1 MSVSGGR
8 APASSSGASTPPPS
22 GSSSASSSLAPATAP
37 AGRSRGSSLSKS
49 HGPSPRSDR
58 SGAVSVTPFA
68 QRLAAYSE
76 ETGSASGEPTQ
87 TASRGR
93 TGSLSVAPHSSS
105 PVPVHQV
112 ANSTGHTPSTT
123 PAPDGSIQS
132 TRHHTVVSSAPVSLN
147 NSSSSASGAPSSPRS
162 AGVPFH
168 TRSTQSS
175 VFQQLSDSSKLRFSI
190 TSTVPVHSAS
200 EKEFTAFLV
209 TIISPQSEDGEEPRT
224 ILRRYRQF
232 AALHASISKAYPDA
246 ELPSFPKKRLI
257 GNMSQQVVEKRR
269 RKLEIWLQHASR
281 LPNVEDLLGFI
292 TFLGGDLSQRG
303 AVPKKKGHTGSQSSA
318 TGVAP
323 GTSPAAGSGSLG
335 SSSGSAFSALTDGID
350 DSYKETEKE
359 KEQRVAAER
368 RYHEVKY
375 FVSRL
380 DACIFKLE
388 AVELAFE
395 DVYQTSDFVVHSEY
409 SKLVVV
415 LGKYLGPRALSPDF
429 VPREL
434 SKEKED
440 AITNVRIRAIRQ
452 KIIPAISELISKLR
466 DIKDALLDVT
476 FPMDR
481 VLELTHIID
490 DVQEIFDESNL
501 VPKALGFRI
510 ESGATHYEAMR
521 ERWSDYIENNIY
533 HYRAKFA
540 GSDHVIAYTALDGSG
555 SSSSSSS
562 SGSSAANGGNA
573 GPAGG
578 VCVAIKPLKFHDEN
592 HGDFA
597 MFMCTRDGNDYL
609 IAKVH
614 LPRVQAE
621 WRERVAEVLTTAD
634 ARLRGVDWNF
644 CAPADGESLLLAH
657 EKRDMRITRRLKFG
671 ILLCLKDQEKEEDMF
686 GNFTSTPAFDHFL
699 EGMGHK
705 VELSGY
711 QGFAGGLDTRGTNS
725 TGTHSYVHDWPGVGQ
740 SGSFQLMYH
749 VSTLLPHGEA
759 DQNLAKKRHIGND
772 IVAIVFQEDG
782 SKPFQAT
789 TIKSNYLQIIIVVR
803 SINLGDGKYAWR
815 VTVSNAQDV
824 PEYGP
829 PLPYPP
835 IFTDRSVLCDWLIHK
850 MINGELAAYRGKLF
864 IQQFRTTWKT
874 LVGDLISQLPQ
885 KSKDKKSSKS
895 SSKKDSK
902 KK

>member
-1 MSVSGGR
+1 
-8 APASSSGASTPPPS
+8 
-22 GSSSASSSLAPATAP
+22 
-37 AGRSRGSSLSKS
+37 
-49 HGPSPRSDR
+49 
-58 SGAVSVTPFA
+58 
-68 QRLAAYSE
+68 
-76 ETGSASGEPTQ
+76 
-87 TASRGR
+87 
-93 TGSLSVAPHSSS
+93 
-105 PVPVHQV
+105 
-112 ANSTGHTPSTT
+112 
-123 PAPDGSIQS
+123 
-132 TRHHTVVSSAPVSLN
+132 
-147 NSSSSASGAPSSPRS
+147 
-162 AGVPFH
+162 
-168 TRSTQSS
+168 
-175 VFQQLSDSSKLRFSI
+175 
-190 TSTVPVHSAS
+190 
-200 EKEFTAFLV
+200 
-209 TIISPQSEDGEEPRT
+209 
-224 ILRRYRQF
+224 
-232 AALHASISKAYPDA
+232 
-246 ELPSFPKKRLI
+246 
-257 GNMSQQVVEKRR
+257 MSQQVVEKRR
-269 RKLEIWLQHASR
+269 RKLEIWLQHVSR
-281 LPNVEDLLGFI
+281 LPNVDDLLGFV
-292 TFLGGDLSQRG
+292 TFLGGDLPQRG
-303 AVPKKKGHTGSQSSA
+303 VTKGKKGHTGSQGQGA
-318 TGVAP
+318 G
-323 GTSPAAGSGSLG
+323 GSGSLG
-335 SSSGSAFSALTDGID
+335 SSSGASVSLGLPSGANSSLSASTDTLD

-395 DVYQTSDFVVHSEY
+395 TVYETSDFVVHSEY

-415 LGKYLGPRALSPDF
+415 LGKYLGTRPLSADF

-440 AITNVRIRAIRQ
+440 AISNVKIRSIRQ
-452 KIIPAISELISKLR
+452 KIIPAISELVSKLR

-490 DVQEIFDESNL
+490 DVQDIFDESNL

-510 ESGATHYEAMR
+510 EAGATHYEAMR

-540 GSDHVIAYTALDGSG
+540 GSDHVIAYTALDSSANASSASG
-555 SSSSSSS
+555 SSSSSAA
-562 SGSSAANGGNA
+562 GSSASASSNGGA
-573 GPAGG
+573 SGASALGASGG
-578 VCVAIKPLKFHDEN
+578 ICVAIKALRFQDEN

-597 MFMCTRDGNDYL
+597 LFLCTRDGNDYFVS
-609 IAKVH
+609 KVH
-614 LPRVQAE
+614 LPRLQSE
-621 WRERVAEVLTTAD
+621 WRERLGEVLTSAD
-634 ARLRGVDWNF
+634 VRLRGVDWTF
-644 CAPADGESLLLAH
+644 CTPTDGESLLMDH

-671 ILLCLKDQEKEEDMF
+671 ILLCLKEQEKEEDMF
-686 GNFTSTPAFDHFL
+686 ANFNSTPAFDHFL

-705 VELSGY
+705 ITLSGY
-711 QGFAGGLDTRGTNS
+711 QGFAGGLDTRGSNS

-740 SGSFQLMYH
+740 SGTFQLMYH

-803 SINLGDGKYAWR
+803 SITLGDGKYAWR

-835 IFTDRSVLCDWLIHK
+835 IFTDRSILCDWLIHK

-874 LVGDLISQLPQ
+874 LVSDLISQLPQ
-885 KSKDKKSSKS
+885 KSSGKKSSKFA
-895 SSKKDSK
+895 SKLVGK

>member
-1 MSVSGGR
+1 MITS
-8 APASSSGASTPPPS
+8 APLPSTSSSTS
-22 GSSSASSSLAPATAP
+22 
-37 AGRSRGSSLSKS
+37 
-49 HGPSPRSDR
+49 
-58 SGAVSVTPFA
+58 
-68 QRLAAYSE
+68 
-76 ETGSASGEPTQ
+76 
-87 TASRGR
+87 
-93 TGSLSVAPHSSS
+93 
-105 PVPVHQV
+105 
-112 ANSTGHTPSTT
+112 
-123 PAPDGSIQS
+123 PAP
-132 TRHHTVVSSAPVSLN
+132 P
-147 NSSSSASGAPSSPRS
+147 SPRS

-168 TRSTQSS
+168 TRATQSS

-232 AALHASISKAYPDA
+232 AALHASISKSFTDP

-269 RKLEIWLQHASR
+269 RKLEIWLQHVSR
-281 LPNVEDLLGFI
+281 LPNVEDLLGFV

-303 AVPKKKGHTGSQSSA
+303 PNSKKKGQGSVGASSA
-318 TGVAP
+318 G
-323 GTSPAAGSGSLG
+323 SAGGSLG
-335 SSSGSAFSALTDGID
+335 SASGSALTSSDGLD

-395 DVYQTSDFVVHSEY
+395 TVHETSDFVVHSEY

-415 LGKYLGPRALSPDF
+415 LGKYLGPRPLSADF

-440 AITNVRIRAIRQ
+440 AIANTKIRSIRQ
-452 KIIPAISELISKLR
+452 KIIPAISELVSKLR

-501 VPKALGFRI
+501 VPKALGFRM

-521 ERWSDYIENNIY
+521 ERWSDYIESNIY
-533 HYRAKFA
+533 HYRAKFV
-540 GSDHVIAYTALDGSG
+540 GSDHLIAYTALDGSG
-555 SSSSSSS
+555 SSGSSSSA
-562 SGSSAANGGNA
+562 SAAGA
-573 GPAGG
+573 TPGPGLGASGG
-578 VCVAIKPLKFHDEN
+578 VCVAIKPIRFPDEN
-592 HGDFA
+592 HGEFA

-609 IAKVH
+609 TPRIH
-614 LPRVQAE
+614 LPGVQAG
-621 WRERVAEVLTTAD
+621 WRERVTEVLTAAD
-634 ARLRGVDWNF
+634 ARFRGVDWNF
-644 CAPADGESLLLAH
+644 CTPTEGEHLLVEH

-705 VELSGY
+705 VTLSGY

-740 SGSFQLMYH
+740 SGPFQIMYH
-749 VSTLLPHGEA
+749 VSPLLPHGEA

-782 SKPFQAT
+782 SKPFLAT

-803 SINLGDGKYAWR
+803 SITLGDGKYAWR

-885 KSKDKKSSKS
+885 KASGKKSSKS
-895 SSKKDSK
+895 SKKDKEKDSK
-902 KK
+902 DKDKKK

>member
-1 MSVSGGR
+1 M
-8 APASSSGASTPPPS
+8 ASAIGDATLT
-22 GSSSASSSLAPATAP
+22 SA
-37 AGRSRGSSLSKS
+37 
-49 HGPSPRSDR
+49 
-58 SGAVSVTPFA
+58 
-68 QRLAAYSE
+68 
-76 ETGSASGEPTQ
+76 
-87 TASRGR
+87 RGR
-93 TGSLSVAPHSSS
+93 TNSLSVGHHAAS
-105 PVPVHQV
+105 PSPLHPVSASV
-112 ANSTGHTPSTT
+112 GHTPSSTPPTT
-123 PAPDGSIQS
+123 HHQHGEALQS
-132 TRHHTVVSSAPVSLN
+132 ARHHTVVTSAPLPLTT
-147 NSSSSASGAPSSPRS
+147 SSSSSGGPPSPRS

-168 TRSTQSS
+168 TRATQSS

-232 AALHASISKAYPDA
+232 AALHASISKSYTDM

-269 RKLEIWLQHASR
+269 RKLEIWLQHISR
-281 LPNVEDLLGFI
+281 LPNVEDLLGFV

-303 AVPKKKGHTGSQSSA
+303 PNSKKKGHTGSQSSA
-318 TGVAP
+318 SGPNGASGA
-323 GTSPAAGSGSLG
+323 GTGSLG
-335 SSSGSAFSALTDGID
+335 SASGSAMTSLSDSID

-380 DACIFKLE
+380 DACIYKLE

-395 DVYQTSDFVVHSEY
+395 SVYETSDFVVHSEY

-415 LGKYLGPRALSPDF
+415 LGKYLGPRPLSIDF

-440 AITNVRIRAIRQ
+440 AISNVKIRSIRQ
-452 KIIPAISELISKLR
+452 KIIPAISELVSKLR

-521 ERWSDYIENNIY
+521 ERWSDYIESNIY

-540 GSDHVIAYTALDGSG
+540 GSDHMIAYTALDGSSG
-555 SSSSSSS
+555 SSSSAA
-562 SGSSAANGGNA
+562 SGASAAPSGLGA
-573 GPAGG
+573 AGG
-578 VCVAIKPLKFHDEN
+578 VCVAIKPLRFQDEN

-597 MFMCTRDGNDYL
+597 IFLCTRDGNDYL
-609 IAKVH
+609 VPKIH

-621 WRERVAEVLTTAD
+621 WKDRVAEVLTAAD
-634 ARLRGVDWNF
+634 ARLRGIDWTF
-644 CAPADGESLLLAH
+644 CMPAEGEALLLDH

-699 EGMGHK
+699 DGMGQR
-705 VELSGY
+705 VLLSGY

-782 SKPFQAT
+782 SKPFNAT
-789 TIKSNYLQIIIVVR
+789 TIKSNYLQIIIAVR
-803 SINLGDGKYAWR
+803 SITLGDGKYAWR

-874 LVGDLISQLPQ
+874 LVGNLIQQLPQ
-885 KSKDKKSSKS
+885 KSSSKKSSKS
-895 SSKKDSK
+895 SSKKDKESK